1 VYSSHLLSLCD
12 SLLSEGRIK
21 FLLSMGVVS
30 RIENDEYKIVAISSQ
45 SGIFAPGQSFKLMD
59 THCRDVYEKRKT
71 IAITELDGCNGLQKH
86 PLYKALPLEAY
97 ISSPILVNDEVW
109 GTINFSSMIL
119 RPNGFSKEDIQFNED
134 AANKISNDIF
144 DYA

>member
-1 VYSSHLLSLCD
+1 MYSSHLRNICD

-45 SGIFAPGQSFKLMD
+45 SDVFTPGQSFKLMD

-71 IAITELDGCNGLQKH
+71 IAITELDDCNGLQKH

-97 ISSPILVNDEVW
+97 ISSPILVNGEVW
-109 GTINFSSMIL
+109 GIINFSSMTM
-119 RPNGFSKEDIQFNED
+119 RTNGFSKEDIQFNED
-134 AANKISNDIF
+134 AAQTIAIEVTT
-144 DYA
+144 